1 MQTRGQAAT
10 RGQEQQQLSR
20 RRHCRAGGRGDGRNG
35 GGPRPCR
42 SPAAHPPGRRFS
54 SLCGPSSTNGQR
66 NPHLDRR
73 PEPSSTRRAAGTL
86 IYGWAAEPS
95 STDRQQ
101 NPHLWTGSG
110 TLIHQMGGW
119 NPHLRTGGRNPG
131 PRPGGRSPIYRTAG
145 WPEEADEGSTSRGLH
160 GLRLSPEPLCARHTA
175 LSEAGTR
182 LLCRGAPR
190 VRGHTEGPLRV
201 SGSGAVAAA
210 REPAVEPQRCA
221 PDGLCRDGD
230 TSEGHPGSRRSRQPT
245 LRLCSQTALTLT
257 PRAPHSRAVWGC

>member
-1 MQTRGQAAT
+1 MRPLIYKRAEEPSSRQAART
-10 RGQEQQQLSR
+10 LIHQT
-20 RRHCRAGGRGDGRNG
+20 GG
-35 GGPRPCR
+35 
-42 SPAAHPPGRRFS
+42 
-54 SLCGPSSTNGQR
+54 R
-66 NPHLDRR
+66 NPHLRTGGWN
-73 PEPSSTRRAAGTL
+73 PHLWMGSGTLIYGQAAGTLIHGRAAGTL
-86 IYGWAAEPS
+86 IHGRAAGTLIHGRAAGTLIHGRAAEPS
-95 STDRQQ
+95 STDRQR

-210 REPAVEPQRCA
+210 REPAVEPQRRA

-230 TSEGHPGSRRSRQPT
+230 TSEGHPGSCRSRQPT